1 MQYKQIYFTNSNT
14 KQKGRKK
21 KKKKEIL
28 SGASFHV
35 VYYIK

>member
-21 KKKKEIL
+21 KKFFL
-28 SGASFHV
+28 ALHFMSSTTLNS
-35 VYYIK
+35 

>member
-21 KKKKEIL
+21 KKKKIL

>member
-21 KKKKEIL
+21 KKIL